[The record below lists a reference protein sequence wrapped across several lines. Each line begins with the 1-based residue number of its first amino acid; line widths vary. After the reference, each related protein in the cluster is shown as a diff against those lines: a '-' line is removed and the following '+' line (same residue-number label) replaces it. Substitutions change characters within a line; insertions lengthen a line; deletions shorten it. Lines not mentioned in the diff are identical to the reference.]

1 MIKQIKFAFFLVLII
16 LFSGCTDTGTEDTT
30 SATSEGISFDVY
42 ANTLQPQQYEG
53 QSFNFQIKV
62 ENKGGYSVPT
72 DHMNLYLEGINP
84 ITYSRTPSDF
94 IKKNTVELTSLGLF
108 GNDTIIRGQEVVSFS
123 DLCYMNDLET
133 NLDVDLFFKSCYSYE
148 TNAKVSACFGEAYS
162 QFNEICTVTEE
173 KAVTNTDAPVKV
185 TQILESPAGLGK
197 YRFIINVENQ
207 GSGKVFSRYSSAD
220 ISDSMSTCKDLDPGL
235 DNIVSVE
242 SIRLDGNELMSS
254 ALVTIEPNI
263 VDAVANKPYLNLING
278 KGQFSI
284 IVTDESEGDYVGTL
298 EVVLGY
304 GYSDMKERSIELVSL
319 PNVEPDCTN

>member
-1 MIKQIKFAFFLVLII
+1 MIKQIKLAFLLVLII
-16 LFSGCTDTGTEDTT
+16 LVSGCTHTETESTT
-30 SATSEGISFDVY
+30 ESSAAEGISFDIY
-42 ANTLQPQQYEG
+42 ADTLQPKQYEG

-62 ENKGGYSVPT
+62 ENNGGYSVPT
-72 DHMNLYLEGINP
+72 DHMNLYLEGVNP
-84 ITYSRTPSDF
+84 TTYSRTPSDF

-108 GNDTIIRGQEVVSFS
+108 GNDTIIRGQEVISFS
-123 DLCYMNDLET
+123 DLCYENDLET
-133 NLDVDLFFKSCYSYE
+133 NLDVDLFLKSCYSYE
-148 TNAKVSACFGEAYS
+148 TDAKVSACFGEAYS

-173 KAVTNTDAPVKV
+173 KSVTNTDAPVKV
-185 TQILESPAGLGK
+185 TQILESPAGQDK

-207 GSGKVFSRYSSAD
+207 GSGKVFSRYASSD
-220 ISDSMSTCKDLDPGL
+220 VSDSMSSCRDLNPGL
-235 DNIVSVE
+235 DNIVSIE
-242 SIRLDGNELMSS
+242 SIKLDGNELMTT

-304 GYSDMKERSIELVSL
+304 GYSDTKVRSTELVAL
-319 PNVEPDCTN
+319 PNVVPNCQ